1 MVFLPNYL
9 SYSKLYF
16 KNHFKYMGTSI
27 SIIILVLHIYS
38 ESILLLYQ
46 HINWSAT
53 IYLFKLITTTTDQ
66 LLVISLVKV
75 NYTVLFWH
83 YGNEFEHC
91 QQVLNRFVTNF
102 NWITLDKINFYST
115 LIIRAKFESRNWRQN

>member
-1 MVFLPNYL
+1 
-9 SYSKLYF
+9 
-16 KNHFKYMGTSI
+16 MGPAI
-27 SIIILVLHIYS
+27 SVIILVLHIYS
-38 ESILLLYQ
+38 ASILLLYQ

-53 IYLFKLITTTTDQ
+53 IYLFKPITITTDQ

-91 QQVLNRFVTNF
+91 Q
-102 NWITLDKINFYST
+102 
-115 LIIRAKFESRNWRQN
+115 

>member
-1 MVFLPNYL
+1 
-9 SYSKLYF
+9 
-16 KNHFKYMGTSI
+16 MGLVI

-38 ESILLLYQ
+38 APILLLYQ

-91 QQVLNRFVTNF
+91 Q
-102 NWITLDKINFYST
+102 
-115 LIIRAKFESRNWRQN
+115 